1 MLLTA
6 ELRSDALLS
15 MLENT
20 PARSGP
26 ARRNPFWP
34 RPRGQNGLLIREPH
48 VAFCEW
54 KFIGDRLQ
62 KSGTPKIGE
71 CVVGLFQFGLR
82 YRARK
87 IEFPIERRP
96 FQSSRGNCDC
106 FGEIAFAIVNG
117 RELLRV
123 RDPNRTGPQFLTSPS
138 DDPRTADHE

>member
-1 MLLTA
+1 SREIRQCQIVMTYAELGEDAADRRTA
-6 ELRSDALLS
+6 ERRLAKHSRKHPGAFRSCAAQRF
-15 MLENT
+15 
-20 PARSGP
+20 P
-26 ARRNPFWP
+26 
-34 RPRGQNGLLIREPH
+34 PRGRGENGLLVREPD

-54 KFIGDRLQ
+54 KFIGDRLK

-87 IEFPIERRP
+87 IEFPIERCP

-117 RELLRV
+117 RELL
-123 RDPNRTGPQFLTSPS
+123 
-138 DDPRTADHE
+138 